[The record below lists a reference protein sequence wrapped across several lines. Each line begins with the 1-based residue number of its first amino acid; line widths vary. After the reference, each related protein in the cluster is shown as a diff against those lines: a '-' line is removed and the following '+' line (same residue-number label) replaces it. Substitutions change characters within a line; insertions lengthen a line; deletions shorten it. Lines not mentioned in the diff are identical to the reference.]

1 MSWLEMYSSEL
12 GHLLSRAFAIF
23 KYAQKIIADNDHVVI
38 DDNNDC
44 KHKSKNMVSKAI
56 RE

>member
-1 MSWLEMYSSEL
+1 MYSSEL

-23 KYAQKIIADNDHVVI
+23 KYAQKIISDNGHVVI
-38 DDNNDC
+38 DDNDNC
-44 KHKSKNMVSKAI
+44 KHKSKNMVSKVI